1 VVALVD
7 RVNTV
12 ADFHDPRKSFYPT
25 KKRQGG
31 MAHPL
36 QDLPIQYFKGA
47 DSGRPKRRAWTTDPH
62 VYNLLRSAS
71 AKLSQTNPKP
81 DACKKKHGAGNGAIL
96 SSAMAWLCNPSKSGV
111 VVMRADKG
119 GAMVV
124 WCLDSYIRCGLDHL
138 LGDPTI
144 DVGTA
149 SEMYRFLPGGLQ
161 EAVALND
168 SALLDRSRL
177 VAQLVQEGCLSER
190 GGSWVTTFKSN
201 TTPANPIRFH
211 PKLTGVSPSSLTFR
225 ARPIVSTVSS
235 VTRTLDK
242 YLSVLT
248 KELLAK
254 IPFTCGS
261 TKELLCRI
269 RALNDH
275 CHDNSWQLTGLHTAD
290 VVGLYPSVRW
300 EPGVRASLVIYERW
314 RGFVQQRINQ
324 SDKYRDQRRRPLNTP
339 SPQLF
344 ESLLRFVLANNVIV
358 FPEADMYFVQCS
370 GVAMGSCVSAFVAG
384 CYLWSCMRSV
394 LNENPRLYGGLLWP
408 QYNSSSGGGLVSDVP
423 PYVTVTPDNGGHE
436 SGNRETRIVFLVRYV
451 DDFLCAT
458 ALVNGD
464 NATPFT
470 TSSIRQGVLAFDDF
484 VSRMRHHSPDGN
496 SLAFTTHHHDFEQES
511 LTKFLDCQLR
521 IIAHPL
527 SGRRIV
533 SSSKPVPVPVPPAF
547 VVTSRPLLEAGTKH
561 GPTAYIPY
569 QSCHPPTVL
578 AAVPVAQMT
587 RLARN
592 CTAGVHFEGPGRVQS
607 AFLRH
612 ARVLTRWLRLRGY
625 PGGVIKRAVCVALKR
640 LRSGNLY
647 SNPETG
653 RAHHISGANMPLLK
667 KRHVFAISVQYRG
680 QSRHH
685 FAQVQRMLNAAL
697 ASAATFYS
705 RQGPGGQTLSDLFA
719 SSRATVCLRVR
730 RGGRGGGGGGRSS
743 SSH

>member
-1 VVALVD
+1 
-7 RVNTV
+7 
-12 ADFHDPRKSFYPT
+12 
-25 KKRQGG
+25 
-31 MAHPL
+31 
-36 QDLPIQYFKGA
+36 
-47 DSGRPKRRAWTTDPH
+47 
-62 VYNLLRSAS
+62 
-71 AKLSQTNPKP
+71 
-81 DACKKKHGAGNGAIL
+81 
-96 SSAMAWLCNPSKSGV
+96 MAWLSNPKESGV

-119 GAMVV
+119 GATVV

-138 LGDPTI
+138 LGDPTT

-149 SEMYRFLPGGLQ
+149 SEMYRLLPGGLQ

-177 VAQLVQEGCLSER
+177 VAQLVKEGCLSER
-190 GGSWVTTFKSN
+190 GGSWVASLKSGGTN
-201 TTPANPIRFH
+201 PAAPIRFH
-211 PKLTGVSPSSLTFR
+211 PKLTGPPQQSSLTFR
-225 ARPIVSTVSS
+225 ARPIVSTVCS
-235 VTRTLDK
+235 VTRSVDK
-242 YLSVLT
+242 YLAVLT

-261 TKELLCRI
+261 TKELLCRL

-275 CHDNSWQLTGLHTAD
+275 CHDNSFQLTGLHTAD

-300 EPGVRASLVIYERW
+300 EPGVQASLVIYERW

-324 SDKYRDQRRRPLNTP
+324 NPKYRRPLNTP

-394 LNENPRLYGGLLWP
+394 LNENPILYGGLLWP
-408 QYNSSSGGGLVSDVP
+408 QYNSSTGLAVDVP
-423 PYVTVTPDNGGHE
+423 PYVTTPDNGNE
-436 SGNRETRIVFLVRYV
+436 SGRETRIIFLVRYV

-464 NATPFT
+464 NATPIT
-470 TSSIRQGVLAFDDF
+470 TSIRQGVLAFDDF
-484 VSRMRHHSPDGN
+484 VSRMRHHSPDN
-496 SLAFTTHHHDFEQES
+496 SLAFTTHHHDFQQES

-533 SSSKPVPVPVPPAF
+533 SSSKFSTTNEAPPPPPQNAKSF
-547 VVTSRPLLEAGTKH
+547 VTSRPLMEPGTKH

-730 RGGRGGGGGGRSS
+730 RGGGSS